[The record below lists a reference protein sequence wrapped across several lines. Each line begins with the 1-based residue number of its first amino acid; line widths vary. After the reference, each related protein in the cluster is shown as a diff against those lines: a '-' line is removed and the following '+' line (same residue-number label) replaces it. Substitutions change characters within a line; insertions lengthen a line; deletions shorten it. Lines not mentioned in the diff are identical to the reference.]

1 MDLLTEHTLK
11 AGLTLIVTLLQL
23 PAMGIFLYFISL
35 SAFGWVRRKEPDAG
49 QFPLKHRFALI
60 VPSHNEEKVIGK
72 IVENLKA
79 LDYPESLYKIVVIA
93 DNCTDSTAQVAREA
107 GALVLERFDPVHKG
121 KGYAL
126 EWAFPQIFQ
135 QTPACDAVCIFDS
148 DNLVSLNF
156 LKEMNK
162 HLCLGHRVV
171 QGYLDSKNPLDT
183 WISANNSIA
192 FWIGNRMYQLPR
204 SYLGLSNVLGGTGM
218 MIAREV
224 LQTIGWGATCLT
236 EDLEFTVKVV
246 LQGMKVY
253 WAHDAVIY
261 DEKPLGLRQSM
272 RQRVRW
278 MKGQADV
285 IARFFVPLL
294 ARFWSLRD
302 WVALD
307 MCPPAGA
314 LLVSAGLGGSGHGH
328 LPAPARDHPDQFLL
342 SGDGADPCCS
352 FSASRS
358 ASDPCG
364 SFSGALPADA
374 LPQRFLPDSGR
385 THITGGAGV
394 FPHLPAL
401 QPDLDSRGDRR
412 ILEEKRKRVVTHP
425 AHPRA
430 GLDRSFA
437 HAQSVMN
444 SPQAGL

>member
-1 MDLLTEHTLK
+1 MRTFPSGSCEEEMDILNEHTLK
-11 AGLTLIVTLLQL
+11 AGLSLIVTLLQL

-35 SAFGWVRRKEPDAG
+35 SAFGWVRRREPDAG
-49 QFPLKHRFALI
+49 QFPPKHHFALI

-79 LDYPESLYKIVVIA
+79 LDYPAHLYEIVVIA
-93 DNCTDSTAQVAREA
+93 DNCSDSTAQVAREA
-107 GALVLERFDPVHKG
+107 GARVLERFDSVRKG

-126 EWAFPQIFQ
+126 EWAFPLVFQ
-135 QTPACDAVCIFDS
+135 QIPTCDAVCIFDS
-148 DNLVSLNF
+148 DNLVSPNF

-162 HLCLGHRVV
+162 HLCLGHQVV

-224 LQTIGWGATCLT
+224 LQSLGWGATCLT

-246 LQGMKVY
+246 LQGKKVY

-285 IARFFVPLL
+285 IARFFIPLL
-294 ARFWSLRD
+294 ARFWSRRD

-307 MCPPAGA
+307 LAIYLLQPVIILINFFCLVMGLILAAAFPQPVQPQTNAA
-314 LLVSAGLGGSGHGH
+314 LSQAL
-328 LPAPARDHPDQFLL
+328 FLL
-342 SGDGADPCCS
+342 MLYLNG
-352 FSASRS
+352 F
-358 ASDPCG
+358 
-364 SFSGALPADA
+364 
-374 LPQRFLPDSGR
+374 FLILEGR
-385 THITGGAGV
+385 TS
-394 FPHLPAL
+394 PAVL
-401 QPDLDSRGDRR
+401 GYFLTYPLYNLTWIPVVIEGFWKKNEKEWSHTLHTRVLDWAEVVQ
-412 ILEEKRKRVVTHP
+412 IRK
-425 AHPRA
+425 
-430 GLDRSFA
+430 G
-437 HAQSVMN
+437 
-444 SPQAGL
+444 